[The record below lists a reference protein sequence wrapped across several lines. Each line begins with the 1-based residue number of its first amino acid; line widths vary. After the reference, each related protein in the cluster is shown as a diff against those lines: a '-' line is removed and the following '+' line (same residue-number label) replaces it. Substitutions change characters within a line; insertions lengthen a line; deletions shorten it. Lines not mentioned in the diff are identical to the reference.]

1 MGKGLF
7 PTLRKY
13 ATNIDTLI
21 TEGTMLN
28 RNDECIH
35 ECKVS
40 EKMANVMKA
49 FKYVFVLASATD
61 IERLAS
67 IKNASS
73 EAKKTLY
80 VCSNFMASTM
90 KFFTERESSLS
101 RGLFNFSP
109 RMLRLN
115 GLDKIKKKGF
125 VLIAGTSQI
134 SGVKKL
140 LKELPIEANRS
151 GRLQT
156 NEGTGRLLSTTEG
169 HRPSAN
175 LAEVPLPRL

>member
-1 MGKGLF
+1 
-7 PTLRKY
+7 
-13 ATNIDTLI
+13 
-21 TEGTMLN
+21 
-28 RNDECIH
+28 
-35 ECKVS
+35 
-40 EKMANVMKA
+40 MANVMKA

-115 GLDKIKKKGF
+115 GLDRIKKKGF

-134 SGVKKL
+134 SRVKKL
-140 LKELPIEANRS
+140 LKELPIEETLLIYSSWEGYYTIPEQIDANPGYKNFRELFYNIVDIHTS
-151 GRLQT
+151 GHADKTTIKRVIET
-156 NEGTGRLLSTTEG
+156 INSKEVIVIHKEGD
-169 HRPSAN
+169 
-175 LAEVPLPRL
+175 